1 MEKAKGDMGRFVVNC
16 IVSGLIML
24 GLSACVREPP
34 EQRLRQAVVAM
45 QEAVESGD
53 AGDFMASVS
62 PDFVGNNGLDRDGLE
77 RMLKAQLLLN
87 SKVGLQTGPLTV
99 QMGEALDTAT
109 VRFTVL
115 MVGGSGRF
123 LPERGQMQEV
133 VSGWRD
139 EQGQWRVYS
148 AQWEPVGAR

>member
-1 MEKAKGDMGRFVVNC
+1 MGRFVVNC
-16 IVSGLIML
+16 ILWGLIVL
-24 GLSACVREPP
+24 GLAACVREPP
-34 EQRLRQAVVAM
+34 EQRLRQTVVAM

-53 AGDFMASVS
+53 AGDFMGSVS

-139 EQGQWRVYS
+139 EKGQWRVYS

>member
-1 MEKAKGDMGRFVVNC
+1 MGRFVVNC
-16 IVSGLIML
+16 IVSGLIVL

-34 EQRLRQAVVAM
+34 EQRLRQTVVAM

-53 AGDFMASVS
+53 AGDFMASIS
-62 PDFVGNNGLDRDGLE
+62 PDFVGNSGLDRDGLE

-133 VSGWRD
+133 VSSWRD

>member
-1 MEKAKGDMGRFVVNC
+1 MGRFVVNC
-16 IVSGLIML
+16 IVSGLIVL
-24 GLSACVREPP
+24 GLAACVREPP
-34 EQRLRQAVVAM
+34 EQRLRQTVVAM

-123 LPERGQMQEV
+123 LPQRGQMQEV

-139 EQGQWRVYS
+139 EKGQWRVYS

>member
-1 MEKAKGDMGRFVVNC
+1 
-16 IVSGLIML
+16 ML

>member
-1 MEKAKGDMGRFVVNC
+1 MGRFVVNC

>member
-1 MEKAKGDMGRFVVNC
+1 MGRFVVNC
-16 IVSGLIML
+16 IVSGLIVL

-62 PDFVGNNGLDRDGLE
+62 PDFVGNNGLDHDALE

-99 QMGEALDTAT
+99 QMGEAMDTAT

-123 LPERGQMQEV
+123 LPERGQMQEI

-148 AQWEPVGAR
+148 AEWEPVGAR

>member
-1 MEKAKGDMGRFVVNC
+1 
-16 IVSGLIML
+16 
-24 GLSACVREPP
+24 P

-133 VSGWRD
+133 VSGWSD

-148 AQWEPVGAR
+148 AQWEPVGA

>member
-1 MEKAKGDMGRFVVNC
+1 MGRFVVNC
-16 IVSGLIML
+16 ILWGLIVL
-24 GLSACVREPP
+24 GLAACTAEPP
-34 EQRLRQAVVAM
+34 EQRLRQTVMAM

-62 PDFVGNNGLDRDGLE
+62 PDFVGNNGLDHDALE

-99 QMGEALDTAT
+99 QMGEAMDTAT

-115 MVGGSGRF
+115 MAGGSGRF
-123 LPERGQMQEV
+123 LPERGQMQEI

-148 AQWEPVGAR
+148 AEWEPVGAR